1 MGLKSICFFS
11 FLFLVSIAYS
21 QNPKHDSVFFA
32 ENQHLRFNP
41 FDNAIILKHY
51 TVQELKNYQINDSLK
66 FKMIAYYY
74 TQSFSVEKMTCD
86 ECPDFNPE
94 TFDVSDYEYLRDKEK
109 VVSRGFYKYGF
120 KLTLIPISKLKYKLP
135 IHYSK

>member
-11 FLFLVSIAYS
+11 FLFIVNVAFS
-21 QNPKHDSVFFA
+21 QKHKNDTVFFA
-32 ENQHLRFNP
+32 KNQHLRFSA
-41 FDNAIILKHY
+41 FDNPVILKHY

-66 FKMIAYYY
+66 FNTIVYYY
-74 TQSFSVEKMTCD
+74 SQSFSVEKMTCN

-109 VVSRGFYKYGF
+109 TINRGFYKYGF
-120 KLTLIPISKLKYKLP
+120 KLTLIPINKLKYKLP
-135 IHYSK
+135 IHYYK